1 MRTSQ
6 NFIFFDQSSVAPQTS
21 NVLVNSYNG
30 SELILQVSGS
40 STSLTIKVFT
50 KADATNGEFVETQP
64 ICLAPE
70 MDLLDEISSNGIYS
84 IGTTGIR
91 EIKLELISANGTVNV
106 FGTISD

>member
-1 MRTSQ
+1 MRVLQ
-6 NFIFFDQSSVAPQTS
+6 NFSFFKDSVAPQTS
-21 NVLVNSYNG
+21 NVLINSYNG
-30 SELILQVSGS
+30 QELTLQIGGAA
-40 STSLTIKVFT
+40 TSLTIKVFT
-50 KADATNGEFVETQP
+50 KADVTNGEFVETQV

-91 EIKLELISANGTVNV
+91 EIKLELISANGTVNA